1 MDIPG
6 DLRLT
11 ATHEWARINDDGTVT
26 VGITEHAQEQL
37 GDLVFVETP
46 ELDTKCEPEQAVA
59 VVESVKAAS
68 DLYAPIAGTIIDANA
83 DLADSPEL
91 INDSPYENGWI
102 FKIQPDDV
110 SDVENLMD
118 PDDYSSMVSADE

>member
-6 DLRLT
+6 ELRVA
-11 ATHEWARINDDGTVT
+11 ATHEWVRINDDGTIT

-37 GDLVFVETP
+37 GDIVFVETP
-46 ELDTKCEPEQAVA
+46 EIDMQCKPEQPVA

-68 DLYAPIAGTIIDANA
+68 DLYAPVTGQIIDANTV
-83 DLADSPEL
+83 LADSPEL
-91 INDSPYENGWI
+91 INDSPYEDGWI

-110 SDVENLMD
+110 SEVENLMN
-118 PDDYSSMVSADE
+118 PDDYAQMVEAND

>member
-6 DLRLT
+6 ELRLT
-11 ATHEWARINDDGTVT
+11 ATHEWTRINDDGTVT

-46 ELDTKCEPEQAVA
+46 EIDMECQPEQPVA

-68 DLYAPIAGTIIDANA
+68 DLYAPIAGKIIDTNGE
-83 DLADSPEL
+83 LADSPEL
-91 INDSPYENGWI
+91 INDSPYEKGWI

-110 SDVENLMD
+110 NDIENLMD
-118 PDDYSSMVSADE
+118 ADAYGQMLESGD

>member
-6 DLRLT
+6 DLRLA
-11 ATHEWARINDDGTVT
+11 ATHEWARVNDDGTVT
-26 VGITEHAQEQL
+26 IGITEHAQEQL

-46 ELDTKCEPEQAVA
+46 EVDMQCEPEQAVA

-68 DLYAPIAGTIIDANA
+68 DLYAPIAGKIIDTNSA
-83 DLADSPEL
+83 LADSPEL
-91 INDSPYENGWI
+91 INDSPYEDGWI

-110 SDVENLMD
+110 SEVENLMD
-118 PDDYSSMVSADE
+118 PDDYSNMVDSDN